1 MVVGTAQEG
10 DAVKVLI
17 TGAGGQLGR
26 DAAERFAASGHEV
39 VAAERRELDVAHRD
53 QVLSA
58 VGSVGPDVVVN
69 CAAFTAVDAC
79 ESDAD
84 RAYLVNALAVRHL
97 AEAARRFGAHLC
109 HVSTDYVFSGDKSG
123 PYHEWDR
130 PDPRSVYGASKL
142 AGEQEAREAA
152 TVVRTSWLCGRHG
165 SNMVAT
171 VLRLAS
177 EGGPMRFVDDQR
189 GSPSFTPDVAAV
201 IERLCAD
208 RRPGLYH
215 VTNQGEASWYELAR
229 EVLVAAGHDPDRV
242 EPIAT
247 ADLQPPRPAA
257 RPANSVLENRA
268 LALAGLARPP
278 DFRVPLKRLVT
289 DLLG

>member
-1 MVVGTAQEG
+1 MR
-10 DAVKVLI
+10 VLVA
-17 TGAGGQLGR
+17 GAAGQLGR
-26 DAAERFAASGHEV
+26 DTAERFAASGHEV
-39 VAAERRELDVAHRD
+39 VAVGRQELDVTRRD
-53 QVLSA
+53 EVLGA
-58 VGSVGPDVVVN
+58 VGAVQPEVVVN

-79 ESDAD
+79 ETDAD
-84 RAYLVNALAVRHL
+84 RAFQVNALAVRHV

-109 HVSTDYVFSGDKSG
+109 HISTDYVFSGDKAE

-142 AGEQEAREAA
+142 AGEREVGEGA

-177 EGGPMRFVDDQR
+177 DGGPMRFVDDQR

-201 IERLCAD
+201 IERLCTD

-215 VTNQGEASWYELAR
+215 VTNRGEASWYEFAR
-229 EVLVAAGHDPDRV
+229 EIMAAAGHDPDRV
-242 EPIAT
+242 APIAT

-268 LALAGLARPP
+268 LALAGLDLLP
-278 DFRVPLKRLVT
+278 DYRVPLSRLVA

>member
-1 MVVGTAQEG
+1 MVGTAQEG
-10 DAVKVLI
+10 DAVRVLV
-17 TGAGGQLGR
+17 TGASGQLGR
-26 DAAERFAASGHEV
+26 DTAERFAASGHEV
-39 VAAERRELDVAHRD
+39 VAAGRGELDVAHRD
-53 QVLSA
+53 QVLSV

-69 CAAFTAVDAC
+69 CAAFTAVDDC
-79 ESDAD
+79 ETDVD
-84 RAYLVNALAVRHL
+84 RAYQVNAMAVRHV
-97 AEAARRFGAHLC
+97 AEAARRFGAYLC
-109 HVSTDYVFSGDKSG
+109 HVSTDYVFSGDKRG

-130 PDPRSVYGASKL
+130 PVPRSVYGASKL
-142 AGEQEAREAA
+142 AGEQEAGEEA

-215 VTNQGEASWYELAR
+215 VTNQGSASWYEFAR
-229 EVLVAAGHDPDRV
+229 EIMAAAGHDPDRV
-242 EPIAT
+242 APITT
-247 ADLQPPRPAA
+247 AELDPPRPAA
-257 RPANSVLENRA
+257 RPANSALENRA
-268 LALAGLARPP
+268 LRLAGLELPA
-278 DFRVPLKRLVT
+278 DFREPLTRLVAE
-289 DLLG
+289 LIG

>member
-1 MVVGTAQEG
+1 MR
-10 DAVKVLI
+10 VLI
-17 TGAGGQLGR
+17 AGAGGQLGR
-26 DAAERFAASGHEV
+26 DAAERFTASGHEV
-39 VAAERRELDVAHRD
+39 VAAGRRELDIARRD
-53 QVLSA
+53 QVLGA
-58 VGSVGPDVVVN
+58 IGSIRPDVVVN

-79 ESDAD
+79 ETEVAQ
-84 RAYLVNALAVRHL
+84 AYRVNALAVRNL

-109 HVSTDYVFSGDKSG
+109 HVSTDYVFSGDKAE

-142 AGEQEAREAA
+142 AGEQEAGEAA

-208 RRPGLYH
+208 RRSGLYH
-215 VTNQGEASWYELAR
+215 VTNQGEASWYEFAR
-229 EVLVAAGHDPDRV
+229 EIMAAAGHDPERV
-242 EPIAT
+242 APIAT
-247 ADLQPPRPAA
+247 ADLRPPRPAA

-268 LALAGLARPP
+268 LALAGLASPP
-278 DFRVPLKRLVT
+278 DFRVSLKRLVT
-289 DLLG
+289 VLLG

>member
-1 MVVGTAQEG
+1 MR
-10 DAVKVLI
+10 VLV
-17 TGAGGQLGR
+17 TGASGQLGR
-26 DAAERFAASGHEV
+26 DTAERFAASGHEV
-39 VAAERRELDVAHRD
+39 VAAGRRELDIAHRD
-53 QVLSA
+53 QVLGV
-58 VGSVGPDVVVN
+58 VGSLGPDVVVN

-79 ESDAD
+79 EADVD
-84 RAYLVNALAVRHL
+84 RAYLVNALAVRHV

-109 HVSTDYVFSGDKSG
+109 HISTDYVFAGDKAE

-130 PDPRSVYGASKL
+130 PDPQSVYGATKL
-142 AGEQEAREAA
+142 AGEQEVGEEA

-165 SNMVAT
+165 SNMVTT

-189 GSPSFTPDVAAV
+189 GSPSFTADVAAV
-201 IERLCAD
+201 IERLCTD

-215 VTNQGEASWYELAR
+215 VTNQGEASWYEFAR
-229 EVLVAAGHDPDRV
+229 EVMAAAGHDPDRV
-242 EPIAT
+242 APITT
-247 ADLQPPRPAA
+247 AELQPPRPAA

-268 LALAGLARPP
+268 LALAGLDCPP
-278 DFRVPLKRLVT
+278 DYRVPLSGLVA

>member
-1 MVVGTAQEG
+1 MR
-10 DAVKVLI
+10 VLI

-26 DAAERFAASGHEV
+26 AAAECFAASGHEV
-39 VAAERRELDVAHRD
+39 VAARRRELDITHRD
-53 QVLSA
+53 QVLGA
-58 VGSVGPDVVVN
+58 VGGVGPDVVVN
-69 CAAFTAVDAC
+69 CAALTAVDAC
-79 ESDAD
+79 ETDAD
-84 RAYLVNALAVRHL
+84 GAFLVNAVAVRHL
-97 AEAARRFGAHLC
+97 AEAARRFGSHLC
-109 HVSTDYVFSGDKSG
+109 HVSTDYVFSGDKG
-123 PYHEWDR
+123 EPYHEWDQ

-142 AGEQEAREAA
+142 AGEQEAGEAA

-165 SNMVAT
+165 ANMVAT

-215 VTNQGEASWYELAR
+215 VTNQGEASRYEFAR
-229 EVLVAAGHDPDRV
+229 EIMAAAGLDPNRV

-247 ADLQPPRPAA
+247 ADLRPPRPAA

-268 LALAGLARPP
+268 LALAGLERPP
-278 DFRVPLKRLVT
+278 DFRVPLRRLAT

>member
-1 MVVGTAQEG
+1 VRVI
-10 DAVKVLI
+10 V
-17 TGAGGQLGR
+17 TGASGQLGR
-26 DAAERFAASGHEV
+26 DTVERFAASGHEV
-39 VAAERRELDVAHRD
+39 VAAGRRELDVAHRD

-58 VGSVGPDVVVN
+58 IGSVRPDVVVN

-79 ESDAD
+79 ENDVD
-84 RAYLVNALAVRHL
+84 RAYQVNALAVRHV

-109 HVSTDYVFSGDKSG
+109 HVSTDYVFSGDKG
-123 PYHEWDR
+123 EPYHEWDR
-130 PDPRSVYGASKL
+130 PNPQSIYGASKL
-142 AGEQEAREAA
+142 AGEQEAGEET

-177 EGGPMRFVDDQR
+177 EGGPMRFVDDQK

-215 VTNQGEASWYELAR
+215 VTNQGEVSWYEFAR
-229 EVLVAAGHDPDRV
+229 EIMAVAGYDPDRV
-242 EPIAT
+242 APITT

-268 LALAGLARPP
+268 LALAGLDCPP
-278 DFRVPLKRLVT
+278 EYRAPLVRLVA

>member
-1 MVVGTAQEG
+1 MRILV
-10 DAVKVLI
+10 
-17 TGAGGQLGR
+17 TGATGQLGR
-26 DAAERFAASGHEV
+26 DTTERFAVSGHEV
-39 VAAERRELDVAHRD
+39 VAAGRRELDVAHRN
-53 QVLSA
+53 QVLGA
-58 VGSVGPDVVVN
+58 VGGFGPDVVVN

-79 ESDAD
+79 ETDID
-84 RAYLVNALAVRHL
+84 RAYLVNALAVRNL

-109 HVSTDYVFSGDKSG
+109 HISTDYVFSGGKAG
-123 PYHEWDR
+123 PYHEWDQ

-142 AGEQEAREAA
+142 AGEREAGEAA

-201 IERLCAD
+201 IERLCTD

-215 VTNQGEASWYELAR
+215 VTNQGEASWYEFAR
-229 EVLVAAGHDPDRV
+229 EIMVAAGHEPDRV
-242 EPIAT
+242 VPITT

-268 LALAGLARPP
+268 LALAGLDRPP
-278 DFRVPLKRLVT
+278 DFRAPLSRLVA

>member
-1 MVVGTAQEG
+1 M
-10 DAVKVLI
+10 
-17 TGAGGQLGR
+17 GR
-26 DAAERFAASGHEV
+26 Q
-39 VAAERRELDVAHRD
+39 ELDVTRRD
-53 QVLSA
+53 EVLGA
-58 VGSVGPDVVVN
+58 VGAVQPEVVVN

-79 ESDAD
+79 ETDAD
-84 RAYLVNALAVRHL
+84 RAFQVNALAVRHV

-109 HVSTDYVFSGDKSG
+109 HISTDYVFSGDKAE

-142 AGEQEAREAA
+142 AGEREVGEGA

-177 EGGPMRFVDDQR
+177 DGGPMRFVDDQR

-201 IERLCAD
+201 IERLCTD

-215 VTNQGEASWYELAR
+215 VTNRGEASWYEFAR
-229 EVLVAAGHDPDRV
+229 EIMAAAGHDPDRV
-242 EPIAT
+242 APIAT

-268 LALAGLARPP
+268 LALAGLDLLP
-278 DFRVPLKRLVT
+278 DYRVPLSRLVA

>member
-1 MVVGTAQEG
+1 MLADESDVVR
-10 DAVKVLI
+10 VLV
-17 TGAGGQLGR
+17 TGANGQLGSDVVAR
-26 DAAERFAASGHEV
+26 YADSGHEV
-39 VAAERRELDVAHRD
+39 VAAGRRELDVAHRG
-53 QVLSA
+53 QVFG
-58 VGSVGPDVVVN
+58 VIGSVSPDVVVN

-79 ESDAD
+79 ETDID
-84 RAYLVNALAVRHL
+84 RAYQINALAVRHV
-97 AEAARRFGAHLC
+97 AEASRRFGAHLC
-109 HVSTDYVFSGDKSG
+109 HVSTDYVFSGDKGG

-142 AGEQEAREAA
+142 AGEQEAGEEA

-165 SNMVAT
+165 SNMVVT
-171 VLRLAS
+171 VLQLAS
-177 EGGPMRFVDDQR
+177 EGRPMRFVDDQR

-215 VTNQGEASWYELAR
+215 VTNQGSASWYEFAR
-229 EVLVAAGHDPDRV
+229 EVMAAAGHDPDRV
-242 EPIAT
+242 APITT
-247 ADLQPPRPAA
+247 ADLQPPRPAK

-268 LALAGLARPP
+268 LALAGLDRPP
-278 DFRVPLKRLVT
+278 DFRVPLSRLVA

>member
-1 MVVGTAQEG
+1 MR
-10 DAVKVLI
+10 VLI
-17 TGAGGQLGR
+17 AGAGGQLGR
-26 DAAERFAASGHEV
+26 DAAERFTASGHEV
-39 VAAERRELDVAHRD
+39 VAAGRRELDIARRD
-53 QVLSA
+53 QVLGA
-58 VGSVGPDVVVN
+58 IGSIRPDVVVN

-79 ESDAD
+79 ETDAD
-84 RAYLVNALAVRHL
+84 QAYLVNALAVRHL

-109 HVSTDYVFSGDKSG
+109 HVSTDYVFSGDKAE

-130 PDPRSVYGASKL
+130 PDPRSVYGASKM
-142 AGEQEAREAA
+142 AGEQEAGEAA

-208 RRPGLYH
+208 RRSGLYH
-215 VTNQGEASWYELAR
+215 VTNQGEASWYEFAR
-229 EVLVAAGHDPDRV
+229 EIMAAAGHDPERV
-242 EPIAT
+242 APIAT
-247 ADLQPPRPAA
+247 ADLRPPRPAA

-268 LALAGLARPP
+268 LALAGLDFPP
-278 DFRVPLKRLVT
+278 EFRASLKRLVT
-289 DLLG
+289 VLLG